1 MEPFWTNT
9 SYLHFLAKLLPN
21 TENKQINLEFIQMSI
36 QEGMFALPQQEEKL
50 IGAFYQLSTQETLES
65 INLIMEVSQYNYS
78 LAEKIIFNQ
87 FKAEDSNLVQ
97 QEEVSEK
104 IKEFLMLMDGSWTD
118 KGLFNYMKMR
128 IMQVEDEN
136 IIMGFLNKCLTQ
148 KNYEE
153 ADRIISESEHYDP
166 SDVKYLLM
174 KVVPYNPQLL
184 HKLCK
189 LHEL

>member
-1 MEPFWTNT
+1 
-9 SYLHFLAKLLPN
+9 
-21 TENKQINLEFIQMSI
+21 
-36 QEGMFALPQQEEKL
+36 MFALPQQEEKL